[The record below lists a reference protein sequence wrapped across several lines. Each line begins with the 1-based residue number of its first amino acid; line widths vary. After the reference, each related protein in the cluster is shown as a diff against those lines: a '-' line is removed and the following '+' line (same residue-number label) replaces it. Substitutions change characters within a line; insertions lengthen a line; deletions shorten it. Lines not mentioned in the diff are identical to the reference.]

1 MFKRLLVFLIPA
13 SFLVAGCRPDSAT
26 NTGKP
31 VVTVTILPF
40 RYFVEQ
46 LAGDRFKVNVLVP
59 PGANHH
65 AYDPTPRQLQDLEHS
80 KALFVN
86 GYLGFE
92 QTWLP
97 KVRSN
102 LPQLPVV
109 NLSAGI
115 DLITIEGSEG
125 EQEDEADHAGHSHE
139 GPDPH
144 YWLSARDARIL
155 AGNMA
160 RGLIAADP
168 QGEQLIQRNLTVLIA
183 RLDSLD
189 TTINQALSGIENR
202 SFIIFHPA
210 LNYFARD
217 YDLIQHSMELGGKEP
232 TASHF
237 RDLVDLSINENI
249 SIIFV
254 QKEYDQENARTL
266 AREIGAEIISIDPM
280 SADWIHEMSSLKD
293 KLTRENKQADE
304 QAD

>member
-1 MFKRLLVFLIPA
+1 MIKRLFVFLLPLFI
-13 SFLVAGCRPDSAT
+13 LIAGCRPDASHQA
-26 NTGKP
+26 GKP

-46 LAGDRFKVNVLVP
+46 LAGDCVEVNVLVP

-65 AYDPTPRQLQDLEHS
+65 AYDPTPRQLQDLERS
-80 KALFVN
+80 KALFMN

-97 KVRSN
+97 KVRRN

-109 NLSAGI
+109 DLSVGI

-125 EQEDEADHAGHSHE
+125 EHEDEADHTGHSHE

-160 RGLIAADP
+160 RGLITACP
-168 QGEQLIQRNLTVLIA
+168 QEEPLIRKNLNLLLA

-189 TTINQALSGIENR
+189 GKFSQSFLGIKNR

-217 YDLIQHSMELGGKEP
+217 YNLTQHSMEWGGKEP
-232 TASHF
+232 TAAHF
-237 RDLVDLSINENI
+237 RDLIDLAKTENI
-249 SIIFV
+249 RVIFV

-266 AREIGAEIISIDPM
+266 AREIGADMITIDPM
-280 SADWIHEMSSLKD
+280 SADWMNEMNSLTD
-293 KLTRENKQADE
+293 KLTRDNR
-304 QAD
+304 

>member
-1 MFKRLLVFLIPA
+1 MIRRLIVFLIPVMILI
-13 SFLVAGCRPDSAT
+13 SGCRPKDSDQ
-26 NTGKP
+26 TGKP

-40 RYFVEQ
+40 KYFVEQ
-46 LAGDRFKVNVLVP
+46 LAGDRFTINVLVP

-102 LPQLPVV
+102 FPQLSIVE
-109 NLSAGI
+109 LSAGI
-115 DLITIEGSEG
+115 DLITVEGSEG
-125 EQEDEADHAGHSHE
+125 EDHEEADHSGHSHE

-144 YWLSARDARIL
+144 FWLSAREARFL
-155 AGNMA
+155 ADNMA

-168 QGEQLIQRNLTVLIA
+168 QSEPVIRKNLDVLKF
-183 RLDSLD
+183 RLYSLD
-189 TTINQALSGIENR
+189 ATIKEALSGLENR

-210 LNYFARD
+210 LAYFARD
-217 YDLIQHSMELGGKEP
+217 YHLVQHAMESGGKEP

-237 RDLVDLSINENI
+237 RELVDLAKSENI
-249 SIIFV
+249 RILFV

-266 AREIGAEIISIDPM
+266 AREINAEIETIDPM
-280 SADWIHEMSSLKD
+280 SADWMIEMSNLKD
-293 KLTRENKQADE
+293 KLTPKINQANGQAD
-304 QAD
+304 

>member
-1 MFKRLLVFLIPA
+1 MIRRFFVLLIPA
-13 SFLVAGCRPDSAT
+13 LLLITGCRPTPVNND
-26 NTGKP
+26 GKP

-46 LAGDRFKVNVLVP
+46 LAGDRFEVNVLVP

-80 KALFVN
+80 RALFVN

-102 LPQLPVV
+102 VPKLPVV
-109 NLSAGI
+109 DLSAGI

-125 EQEDEADHAGHSHE
+125 EHKGEADHQEHSHE

-168 QGEQLIQRNLTVLIA
+168 MGEQQIIRNLTILIA

-189 TTINQALSGIENR
+189 ANMNQALSGTEDR

-217 YDLIQHSMELGGKEP
+217 YKLIQHSMELGGKEP

-237 RDLVDLSINENI
+237 RDLVDLAKTENI

-266 AREIGAEIISIDPM
+266 AREINAEIITIDPM
-280 SADWIHEMSSLKD
+280 SADWMNEMSSLKD
-293 KLTRENKQADE
+293 KLTRKNKKTDE

>member
-13 SFLVAGCRPDSAT
+13 VFLVTGCHPDSAT

-46 LAGDRFKVNVLVP
+46 LAGDRFNVNVLVP

-109 NLSAGI
+109 DLSAGI

-125 EQEDEADHAGHSHE
+125 EHKDEADHQGHSHE

-217 YDLIQHSMELGGKEP
+217 YKLIQHSMELGGKEP

-237 RDLVDLSINENI
+237 RDLVDLAKNENI
-249 SIIFV
+249 GIIFV

-266 AREIGAEIISIDPM
+266 AREIGAEIVSIDPM
-280 SADWIHEMSSLKD
+280 SADWIHEMSSLMG